1 MDSDQWQSEAE
12 ACKGSSGVVT
22 RGDVKYQMS
31 KLEKNKITLVS
42 AAWAG
47 RGLVVG
53 QISN

>member
-1 MDSDQWQSEAE
+1 M
-12 ACKGSSGVVT
+12 T

-31 KLEKNKITLVS
+31 KLEKNKIILVS
-42 AAWAG
+42 AARAG